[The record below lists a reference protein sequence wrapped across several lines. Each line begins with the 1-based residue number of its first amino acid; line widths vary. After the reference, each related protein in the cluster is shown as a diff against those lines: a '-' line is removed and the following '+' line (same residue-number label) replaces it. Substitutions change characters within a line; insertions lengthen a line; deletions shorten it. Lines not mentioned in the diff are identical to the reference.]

1 MSSRLLRVSFSSGL
15 GVLLGGS
22 LFTDLEKT
30 PRLYAKDIYE
40 SCALIKTTLD
50 PKHHLTCERMR
61 ERYDNAVLF
70 SGTSNPELAE
80 ETAWELGKELGKA
93 TIGRYADGEVEVKLD
108 TSVRGKDVYI
118 LQSASP
124 PINETLLESL
134 LIVSAARRASAR
146 SVTLVAP
153 SLPYQRSTGSNL
165 SSHMEEGGGVF
176 LDARQPPSEG
186 AEEESSRSLPSA
198 TLQAMLRAASHTA
211 RPPGDGRGGGSG
223 MDAEL
228 RAMTLSASAAATASR
243 ILSQAATQSLSSST
257 RPLAAVDSKSLS
269 SADVARMLVASGVD
283 RVIGVELGPPGLGQS
298 EGFYPSSVPVE
309 SLRATRISANHL
321 AKLKLNKPVVVSPNE
336 ETITL
341 AVDMRTILQSALP
354 GSEVGLACITGELG
368 AGVQAHPLLCAQP
381 SHSLPP
387 SPPLSRFFVLHTRA
401 HKHTQRLLP
410 TGKLSCSSL
419 GT

>member
-1 MSSRLLRVSFSSGL
+1 MASRIRRFSSALTASVVGAATF
-15 GVLLGGS
+15 S
-22 LFTDLEKT
+22 PTLFTSPTTDTLEKT
-30 PRLYAKDIYE
+30 PRFFFAKDLFE
-40 SCALIKTTLD
+40 GCTLISTTLD

-61 ERYDNAVLF
+61 ERFDNTVLF
-70 SGTSNPELAE
+70 SGSSNPELAE

-93 TIGRYADGEVEVKLD
+93 TVGRYADGEVEVKLE

-176 LDARQPPSEG
+176 LDARHPPTEG
-186 AEEESSRSLPSA
+186 AEEENSRSLPSA
-198 TLQAMLRAASHTA
+198 TLQALLRAAHTTRA
-211 RPPGDGRGGGSG
+211 GGGDGSGGGTGSG
-223 MDAEL
+223 SDAEL
-228 RAMTLSASAAATASR
+228 RAMALSASAAATASK
-243 ILSQAATQSLSSST
+243 ILSQLATHSVSSST
-257 RPLAAVDSKSLS
+257 RGQVVAVDSKSLS

-283 RVIGVELGPPGLGQS
+283 RVIGVELGPPGMGQS

-341 AVDMRTILQSALP
+341 AVDMRSILQAALP
-354 GSEVGLACITGELG
+354 GSEVGLACITGE
-368 AGVQAHPLLCAQP
+368 
-381 SHSLPP
+381 
-387 SPPLSRFFVLHTRA
+387 
-401 HKHTQRLLP
+401 
-410 TGKLSCSSL
+410 
-419 GT
+419 

>member
-1 MSSRLLRVSFSSGL
+1 MASRIRPFSSALAASLVGAATC
-15 GVLLGGS
+15 S
-22 LFTDLEKT
+22 PTLFTSPTTDTLEKT
-30 PRLYAKDIYE
+30 PRAFAKDLYE
-40 SCALIKTTLD
+40 GCTLISTTLD

-61 ERYDNAVLF
+61 ERFDNTVLF
-70 SGTSNPELAE
+70 SGSSNPELAE

-93 TIGRYADGEVEVKLD
+93 TVGRYADGEVEVKLE

-176 LDARQPPSEG
+176 LDARHPPTEG
-186 AEEESSRSLPSA
+186 AEEENSRSLPSA
-198 TLQAMLRAASHTA
+198 TLQALLRAAHTTRA
-211 RPPGDGRGGGSG
+211 GGGDGSGS
-223 MDAEL
+223 DAEL
-228 RAMTLSASAAATASR
+228 RAMALSASAAATASK
-243 ILSQAATQSLSSST
+243 ILSQLATHSMSSST
-257 RPLAAVDSKSLS
+257 RGQVVAVDSKSLS

-283 RVIGVELGPPGLGQS
+283 RVIGVELGPPGMGQS

-341 AVDMRTILQSALP
+341 AVDMRSILQAALP
-354 GSEVGLACITGELG
+354 GSEVGLACITGE
-368 AGVQAHPLLCAQP
+368 
-381 SHSLPP
+381 
-387 SPPLSRFFVLHTRA
+387 
-401 HKHTQRLLP
+401 
-410 TGKLSCSSL
+410 
-419 GT
+419 